1 MQKYKFSFKGQ
12 NIYVGIDVH
21 LKTWHVTT
29 LTGSGYKYSF
39 AQHADAK
46 ELFDRLNKKF
56 PEAHFKSAYEAGFC
70 GFSTHYALTEF
81 GFENI
86 VVHAAD
92 IPTTGKE
99 KALKTDAVD
108 SEKIAWALKRGGLT
122 GIYIKDRRY
131 MDDTNLMRLRQ
142 RFIMDLSRQK
152 NRTKHLLYTQGVTY
166 PDRFSRNCTHWS
178 RNFMKWLR
186 EEVELLSDQKLSLL
200 LLCDQVE
207 NTRMA
212 ILKVTRQIRCLS
224 TTERYKENYDLL
236 TSVPGFGLTT
246 SMSML
251 TELDN
256 NIMRFPNERSFV
268 AILGLIPTCHDS
280 GEKKVSGEKINR
292 GNKHLGPL
300 IVEASWVAIQ
310 RDLELSAYYSK
321 CCQSMKP
328 HKAIIKVARKL
339 ACRAYAVL
347 RTKTKYGYHKGNI
360 ANMHN
365 NRILCRTDFSYYNDH
380 S

>member
-1 MQKYKFSFKGQ
+1 MQKYKVSFKGQ

-29 LTGSGYKYSF
+29 LTESGCKYSF

-70 GFSTHYALTEF
+70 GFSVHYALMEY
-81 GFENI
+81 GIENI

-108 SEKIAWALKRGGLT
+108 SEKIAWALKRDELT
-122 GIYIKDRRY
+122 GIYIKDKRY

-142 RFIMDLSRQK
+142 RFIHDLARQK
-152 NRTKHLLYTQGVTY
+152 NRTKHLLYSQGVTY
-166 PDRFSRNCTHWS
+166 PERFRKSCTHWS

-186 EEVELLSDQKLSLL
+186 EEVELLSEQKLSLI
-200 LLCDQVE
+200 LLCEQVE
-207 NTRMA
+207 NTRKA
-212 ILKVTRQIRCLS
+212 ILRVTREIRRLS
-224 TTERYKENYDLL
+224 TTDRYKENYNLL
-236 TSVPGFGLTT
+236 TSIPGFGLTT

-280 GEKKVSGEKINR
+280 GDKKVNGEKINR

-310 RDLELSAYYSK
+310 RDIELSAYYSS

-347 RTKTKYGYHKGNI
+347 KTKTKYV
-360 ANMHN
+360 
-365 NRILCRTDFSYYNDH
+365 LP
-380 S
+380 

>member
-1 MQKYKFSFKGQ
+1 MQSNKISFKGQ

-29 LTGSGYKYSF
+29 LTESGYKYSF

-46 ELFDRLNKKF
+46 ELFDRLSKKF
-56 PEAHFKSAYEAGFC
+56 PDAHFKSAYEAGFC
-70 GFSTHYALTEF
+70 GFSVHYALTEL

-108 SEKIAWALKRGGLT
+108 SEKIAWALKRGELT
-122 GIYIKDRRY
+122 GIYIKDKRY

-166 PDRFSRNCTHWS
+166 PKRFSKNCTHWS

-186 EEVELLSDQKLSLL
+186 EEVELLSEQKLSLL

-207 NTRMA
+207 NTRKA
-212 ILKVTRQIRCLS
+212 ILKVTREIRRLS
-224 TTERYKENYDLL
+224 ATDRYKKNYDLL

-251 TELDN
+251 TELDI
-256 NIMRFPNERSFV
+256 NIMRFSNERSFV
-268 AILGLIPTCHDS
+268 AFLGLIPTCHDS

-292 GNKHLGPL
+292 GNKQLGPL
-300 IVEASWVAIQ
+300 VVEASWVAIQ
-310 RDLELSAYYSK
+310 RDPELSAYYSN

-347 RTKTKYGYHKGNI
+347 KTKTRY
-360 ANMHN
+360 A
-365 NRILCRTDFSYYNDH
+365 LP
-380 S
+380 

>member
-1 MQKYKFSFKGQ
+1 MQSNKISFKGQ

-29 LTGSGYKYSF
+29 LTESGYKYSF

-56 PEAHFKSAYEAGFC
+56 PEAHFMSAYEAGFC
-70 GFSTHYALTEF
+70 GFSAHYALTEQ
-81 GFENI
+81 GIENI

-99 KALKTDAVD
+99 KAMKTDAVD
-108 SEKIAWALKRGGLT
+108 SEKIAWALKRNELT
-122 GIYIKDRRY
+122 GIYIKDKRY
-131 MDDTNLMRLRQ
+131 MDDTNLIRLRQ
-142 RFIMDLSRQK
+142 RFITDLSRQK

-166 PDRFSRNCTHWS
+166 PERFRKNGTHWS

-186 EEVELLSDQKLSLL
+186 EEVELLSEQKLSLL
-200 LLCDQVE
+200 LLCEQVE
-207 NTRMA
+207 NTRKA
-212 ILKVTRQIRCLS
+212 ILKVTREIRRLS
-224 TTERYKENYDLL
+224 TTDRYRENYDLL
-236 TSVPGFGLTT
+236 MTVPGLGLIT

-256 NIMRFPNERSFV
+256 DIVRFPNERRFV
-268 AILGLIPTCHDS
+268 SMLGLIPTCHDS

-300 IVEASWVAIQ
+300 IVEASWVAIY
-310 RDLELSAYYSK
+310 RDYQLGAYYSN
-321 CCQSMKP
+321 CCQTMKP

-347 RTKTKYGYHKGNI
+347 KNKKGYV
-360 ANMHN
+360 
-365 NRILCRTDFSYYNDH
+365 LT
-380 S
+380 

>member
-1 MQKYKFSFKGQ
+1 MQKYKVSFKGQ

-29 LTGSGYKYSF
+29 LTETGCKYSF

-56 PEAHFKSAYEAGFC
+56 TEAHFMSAYEAGFC
-70 GFSTHYALTEF
+70 GFSAHYALTEQ
-81 GFENI
+81 GIENI

-99 KALKTDAVD
+99 KAMKTDAVD
-108 SEKIAWALKRGGLT
+108 SEKIAWALKRNELT
-122 GIYIKDRRY
+122 GIYIKDKRY
-131 MDDTNLMRLRQ
+131 MDDTNLIRLRQ

-166 PDRFSRNCTHWS
+166 PERFRNSKTHWS

-186 EEVELLSDQKLSLL
+186 EEVELLSEQKLSLL

-207 NTRMA
+207 NTRKA
-212 ILKVTRQIRCLS
+212 ILKVTREIRRLS
-224 TTERYKENYDLL
+224 TTDRYKENYDLL
-236 TSVPGFGLTT
+236 FTVPGFGLIT

-256 NIMRFPNERSFV
+256 DIMRFPNERSFV
-268 AILGLIPTCHDS
+268 SMLGLIPTCHDS
-280 GEKKVSGEKINR
+280 GEKKVSGEKTNR

-300 IVEASWVAIQ
+300 IVEASWVAIY
-310 RDLELSAYYSK
+310 RDYQLGAYYSS
-321 CCQSMKP
+321 CCQIMKP

-339 ACRAYAVL
+339 ACRTYAVL
-347 RTKTKYGYHKGNI
+347 KTKTKYE
-360 ANMHN
+360 
-365 NRILCRTDFSYYNDH
+365 LS
-380 S
+380 

>member
-1 MQKYKFSFKGQ
+1 MQKYKVSFKGQ

-29 LTGSGYKYSF
+29 LTETGCKYSF

-56 PEAHFKSAYEAGFC
+56 PEAHFMSAYEAGFC
-70 GFSTHYALTEF
+70 GFSAQYALTEQ
-81 GFENI
+81 GIENI

-99 KALKTDAVD
+99 KAMKTDAVD
-108 SEKIAWALKRGGLT
+108 SEKIAWALKRNELT
-122 GIYIKDRRY
+122 GIYIKDKRY
-131 MDDTNLMRLRQ
+131 MDDTNLIRLRQ

-166 PDRFSRNCTHWS
+166 PERFRNCRTHWS

-186 EEVELLSDQKLSLL
+186 EEVELLSEQKLSLL
-200 LLCDQVE
+200 LLCELVE
-207 NTRMA
+207 NTRKA
-212 ILKVTRQIRCLS
+212 ILKVTREIRRLS
-224 TTERYKENYDLL
+224 TTDRYKENYDLL
-236 TSVPGFGLTT
+236 ITVPGLGLIT

-256 NIMRFPNERSFV
+256 DIVRFPNERRFV
-268 AILGLIPTCHDS
+268 SMLGLIPTCHDS

-292 GNKHLGPL
+292 GNKNLGPL

-310 RDLELSAYYSK
+310 RDYQLGAYYSS
-321 CCQSMKP
+321 CCQIMKP
-328 HKAIIKVARKL
+328 NKAIIKVARKL

-347 RTKTKYGYHKGNI
+347 KTKTKYE
-360 ANMHN
+360 
-365 NRILCRTDFSYYNDH
+365 LS
-380 S
+380 

>member
-1 MQKYKFSFKGQ
+1 MQKYKVSFKGQ

-29 LTGSGYKYSF
+29 LTESGYKYSF

-56 PEAHFKSAYEAGFC
+56 PEAHFMSAYEAGFC
-70 GFSTHYALTEF
+70 GFSAHYALTEQ
-81 GFENI
+81 GIENI

-99 KALKTDAVD
+99 KAMKTDAVD
-108 SEKIAWALKRGGLT
+108 SEKIAWALKRNELT
-122 GIYIKDRRY
+122 GIYIKDKRY
-131 MDDTNLMRLRQ
+131 MDDTNLIRLRQ
-142 RFIMDLSRQK
+142 RFITDLSRQK
-152 NRTKHLLYTQGVTY
+152 KRTKHLLYTQGVTY
-166 PDRFSRNCTHWS
+166 PERFRKNGTHWS

-186 EEVELLSDQKLSLL
+186 EEVELLSEQKLSLL
-200 LLCDQVE
+200 LLCEQVE
-207 NTRMA
+207 NTRKA
-212 ILKVTRQIRCLS
+212 ILKVTREIRRLS
-224 TTERYKENYDLL
+224 TTDRYRENYDLL
-236 TSVPGFGLTT
+236 MTVPGLGLIT

-256 NIMRFPNERSFV
+256 DIVRFPNERRFV
-268 AILGLIPTCHDS
+268 SMLGLIPTCHDS

-300 IVEASWVAIQ
+300 IVEASWVAIY
-310 RDLELSAYYSK
+310 RDYQLGAYYSN
-321 CCQSMKP
+321 CCQTMKP

-347 RTKTKYGYHKGNI
+347 KNKKGYV
-360 ANMHN
+360 
-365 NRILCRTDFSYYNDH
+365 LT
-380 S
+380 

>member
-1 MQKYKFSFKGQ
+1 MQSNKISFKGQ

-29 LTGSGYKYSF
+29 LTETGCKYSF

-56 PEAHFKSAYEAGFC
+56 PEAHFMSAYEAGFC
-70 GFSTHYALTEF
+70 GFSAHYALTEQ
-81 GFENI
+81 GIENI

-108 SEKIAWALKRGGLT
+108 SEKIAWALKRGELT
-122 GIYIKDRRY
+122 GIYIKDKRY

-166 PDRFSRNCTHWS
+166 PERFRKNSTHWS

-186 EEVELLSDQKLSLL
+186 EEVELLSEQKMSLI
-200 LLCDQVE
+200 LLCEQVE
-207 NTRMA
+207 NTRKA
-212 ILKVTRQIRCLS
+212 ILKVTREIRRLS
-224 TTERYKENYDLL
+224 TTDRYKENYNLL
-236 TSVPGFGLTT
+236 ITVPGLGLIT
-246 SMSML
+246 SMSVL

-280 GEKKVSGEKINR
+280 GDRKVSGEKINR

-300 IVEASWVAIQ
+300 IVESCWIAIQ
-310 RDLELSAYYSK
+310 RDIELSAYYSK

-347 RTKTKYGYHKGNI
+347 KSKARY
-360 ANMHN
+360 A
-365 NRILCRTDFSYYNDH
+365 LP
-380 S
+380 

>member
-1 MQKYKFSFKGQ
+1 MQKYKVSFKGQ

-29 LTGSGYKYSF
+29 LTETGCKYSF

-56 PEAHFKSAYEAGFC
+56 PEAHFLSAYEAGFC
-70 GFSTHYALTEF
+70 GFSAHYALTEQ
-81 GFENI
+81 GIENI

-99 KALKTDAVD
+99 KAMKTDAVD
-108 SEKIAWALKRGGLT
+108 SEKIAWALKRNELT
-122 GIYIKDRRY
+122 GIYIKDKRY
-131 MDDTNLMRLRQ
+131 MDDTNLIRLRQ

-166 PDRFSRNCTHWS
+166 PERFHNCRTHWS

-186 EEVELLSDQKLSLL
+186 EEVELLSEQKMSLL
-200 LLCDQVE
+200 LLCEQVE
-207 NTRMA
+207 NTRKA
-212 ILKVTRQIRCLS
+212 ILKVTREIRRLS
-224 TTERYKENYDLL
+224 TTDRYKENYDLL
-236 TSVPGFGLTT
+236 VTVPGLGLIT

-256 NIMRFPNERSFV
+256 DIVRFPNERSFV
-268 AILGLIPTCHDS
+268 SMLGLIPTCHDS

-300 IVEASWVAIQ
+300 IVE
-310 RDLELSAYYSK
+310 
-321 CCQSMKP
+321 KP

-347 RTKTKYGYHKGNI
+347 KTKTKYE
-360 ANMHN
+360 
-365 NRILCRTDFSYYNDH
+365 LS
-380 S
+380 

>member
-1 MQKYKFSFKGQ
+1 MQKYKVSFKGQ

-29 LTGSGYKYSF
+29 LTESGYKYSF

-70 GFSTHYALTEF
+70 GFSAHYALAEQ
-81 GFENI
+81 GIENI
-86 VVHAAD
+86 VVNAAD

-99 KALKTDAVD
+99 KTMKTDAVD
-108 SEKIAWALKRGGLT
+108 SEKIAWALKRDELK
-122 GIYIKDRRY
+122 GIYVKDKRY
-131 MDDTNLMRLRQ
+131 MDDTNLIRLRQ

-166 PDRFSRNCTHWS
+166 PERFRNSKTHWS
-178 RNFMKWLR
+178 GNFMKWLR
-186 EEVELLSDQKLSLL
+186 EEVELLSEQKLSLL

-207 NTRMA
+207 NTRKA
-212 ILKVTRQIRCLS
+212 ILKVTREIRRLS
-224 TTERYKENYDLL
+224 TTDRYKENYDLL
-236 TSVPGFGLTT
+236 FTVPGLGLIT

-256 NIMRFPNERSFV
+256 DIMRFPNERSFV
-268 AILGLIPTCHDS
+268 SMLGLIPTCHDS
-280 GEKKVSGEKINR
+280 GEKKVSGEKTNR

-300 IVEASWVAIQ
+300 IVEASWVAIY
-310 RDLELSAYYSK
+310 RDYQLGAYYSS
-321 CCQSMKP
+321 CCQIMKP

-339 ACRAYAVL
+339 ACRTYAVL
-347 RTKTKYGYHKGNI
+347 KTKTKYE
-360 ANMHN
+360 
-365 NRILCRTDFSYYNDH
+365 LS
-380 S
+380 

>member
-1 MQKYKFSFKGQ
+1 MQRNKISFKGQ

-29 LTGSGYKYSF
+29 LTESSCKYSF

-70 GFSTHYALTEF
+70 GFSAHYALMEY
-81 GFENI
+81 GIENI

-108 SEKIAWALKRGGLT
+108 SEKIAWALKRDELT
-122 GIYIKDRRY
+122 GIYIKDKRY
-131 MDDTNLMRLRQ
+131 MDDTNLVRLRK

-152 NRTKHLLYTQGVTY
+152 NRTKHLLHTQGVTY
-166 PDRFSRNCTHWS
+166 PERFRNNRTHWS

-186 EEVELLSDQKLSLL
+186 EEVELLSEQKQSLI
-200 LLCDQVE
+200 LLCEQVE
-207 NTRMA
+207 NTRKA
-212 ILKVTRQIRCLS
+212 VLKVTREIRRLS
-224 TTERYKENYDLL
+224 TTDRYKENYDLL
-236 TSVPGFGLTT
+236 MTVPGLGLIT

-256 NIMRFPNERSFV
+256 DIMRFPNERSFV
-268 AILGLIPTCHDS
+268 SMLGLIPTCHDS
-280 GEKKVSGEKINR
+280 GDKKVSGEKINR

-310 RDLELSAYYSK
+310 RDIELSAYYSS

-347 RTKTKYGYHKGNI
+347 KTKTRYV
-360 ANMHN
+360 
-365 NRILCRTDFSYYNDH
+365 LP
-380 S
+380 

>member
-29 LTGSGYKYSF
+29 LTESGCKYSF

-70 GFSTHYALTEF
+70 GFSAHYALTEQ
-81 GFENI
+81 GIENI
-86 VVHAAD
+86 VVNSAD

-99 KALKTDAVD
+99 KTMKTDAVD
-108 SEKIAWALKRGGLT
+108 SEKIAWSLKRGELT
-122 GIYIKDRRY
+122 GIHIKDRRY

-142 RFIMDLSRQK
+142 RFIIDLSRQK
-152 NRTKHLLYTQGVTY
+152 SRTKHLLYTQGVTY
-166 PDRFSRNCTHWS
+166 PERFRKSGTHWS
-178 RNFMKWLR
+178 RNFMIWLR
-186 EEVELLSDQKLSLL
+186 DEVELLSEERLALT

-207 NTRMA
+207 NTRKA
-212 ILKVTRQIRCLS
+212 ILRVTREIRRLS
-224 TTERYKENYDLL
+224 TTARYKENFDLL
-236 TSVPGFGLTT
+236 ASVPGFGLIT

-251 TELDN
+251 TEMDN
-256 NIMRFPNERSFV
+256 NPTRFPNERKFV

-280 GEKKVSGEKINR
+280 GEKKVDGEKTFR

-300 IVEASWVAIQ
+300 IVEASWIAIQ
-310 RDLELSAYYSK
+310 RDLELGAYYTN

-347 RTKTKYGYHKGNI
+347 KTKMEYVQP
-360 ANMHN
+360 
-365 NRILCRTDFSYYNDH
+365 
-380 S
+380 

>member
-1 MQKYKFSFKGQ
+1 MQKYKISFKGQ

-29 LTGSGYKYSF
+29 LTESGCKYSF
-39 AQHADAK
+39 SQHADAK

-70 GFSTHYALTEF
+70 GFSAHYALAEQ
-81 GFENI
+81 GIENI
-86 VVHAAD
+86 VVNAAD

-99 KALKTDAVD
+99 KTMKTDAVD
-108 SEKIAWALKRGGLT
+108 SEKIAWALKRDELK
-122 GIYIKDRRY
+122 GIYVKDKRY
-131 MDDTNLMRLRQ
+131 MDDTNLIRLRQ

-166 PDRFSRNCTHWS
+166 PERFRNSKTHWS

-186 EEVELLSDQKLSLL
+186 EEVELLSEQKLSLL

-207 NTRMA
+207 NTRKA
-212 ILKVTRQIRCLS
+212 ILKVTREIRRLS
-224 TTERYKENYDLL
+224 TTDRYKENYDLL
-236 TSVPGFGLTT
+236 FTVPGLGLIT

-256 NIMRFPNERSFV
+256 DIMRFPNERSFV
-268 AILGLIPTCHDS
+268 SMLGLIPTCHDS
-280 GEKKVSGEKINR
+280 GEKKVSGEKTNR

-300 IVEASWVAIQ
+300 IVEASWVAIY
-310 RDLELSAYYSK
+310 RDYQLGAYYSS
-321 CCQSMKP
+321 CCQIMKP

-339 ACRAYAVL
+339 ACRTYAVL
-347 RTKTKYGYHKGNI
+347 KTKTKYE
-360 ANMHN
+360 
-365 NRILCRTDFSYYNDH
+365 LS
-380 S
+380 

>member
-1 MQKYKFSFKGQ
+1 MQRNKISFKGQ

-29 LTGSGYKYSF
+29 VTESGYKYSF
-39 AQHADAK
+39 ALHSDAG
-46 ELFDRLNKKF
+46 ELFDRLNRKF
-56 PEAHFKSAYEAGFC
+56 PDAHFVSAYEAGFC
-70 GFSTHYALTEF
+70 GFSAHYALAEL
-81 GFENI
+81 GFESI

-99 KALKTDAVD
+99 KAMKTDAVD
-108 SEKIAWALKRGGLT
+108 SEKIAWALKRGELT
-122 GIYIKDRRY
+122 GIYVKDREY

-142 RFIMDLSRQK
+142 RFVADLSRQK

-166 PDRFSRNCTHWS
+166 PERFSKNRTHWS

-186 EEVELLSDQKLSLL
+186 DEVDLLSEEKRSLV

-207 NTRMA
+207 NTRKS
-212 ILKVTRQIRCLS
+212 ILEVTREIRRLS
-224 TTERYKENYDLL
+224 TTDKYKENYDLL
-236 TSVPGFGLTT
+236 ASIPGFGLII

-256 NIMRFPNERSFV
+256 NVARFPNERTFV
-268 AILGLIPTCHDS
+268 SMLGLIPTCHDS
-280 GEKKVSGEKINR
+280 GEKKFCGEKTNR
-292 GNKHLGPL
+292 GSKQLGPL

-310 RDLELSAYYSK
+310 KDKGLGAYYCD
-321 CCQSMKP
+321 CCQRMKP

-347 RTKTKYGYHKGNI
+347 KTKTKYKHEQ
-360 ANMHN
+360 
-365 NRILCRTDFSYYNDH
+365 S
-380 S
+380 

>member
-1 MQKYKFSFKGQ
+1 MQKYNFSFKGQ

-29 LTGSGYKYSF
+29 LTESGCKYSF

-70 GFSTHYALTEF
+70 GFSAHYALTDL
-81 GFENI
+81 GIENI

-99 KALKTDAVD
+99 KAMKTDAVD
-108 SEKIAWALKRGGLT
+108 SEKIAWALKRGELR
-122 GIYIKDRRY
+122 GIYVKDKRY

-166 PDRFSRNCTHWS
+166 PERFRNCRTHWS

-186 EEVELLSDQKLSLL
+186 EEVELLSDQKMSLL
-200 LLCDQVE
+200 LLCEQVE
-207 NTRMA
+207 NTRKA
-212 ILKVTRQIRCLS
+212 ILKV
-224 TTERYKENYDLL
+224 
-236 TSVPGFGLTT
+236 T

-251 TELDN
+251 TELDI
-256 NIMRFPNERSFV
+256 NIMRFSNERSFV
-268 AILGLIPTCHDS
+268 AFLGLIPTCHDS

-292 GNKHLGPL
+292 GNKRLGPL

-310 RDLELSAYYSK
+310 RDLELGAYYSN
-321 CCQSMKP
+321 CCQIMKP

-339 ACRAYAVL
+339 ACKAYAVL
-347 RTKTKYGYHKGNI
+347 KTKTRYV
-360 ANMHN
+360 
-365 NRILCRTDFSYYNDH
+365 LP
-380 S
+380 

>member
-1 MQKYKFSFKGQ
+1 MQKYKVSFKGQ

-29 LTGSGYKYSF
+29 LTESGCKYSF

-56 PEAHFKSAYEAGFC
+56 PDAHFKSAYEAGFC
-70 GFSTHYALTEF
+70 GFSAHYALTDL
-81 GFENI
+81 GIENI
-86 VVHAAD
+86 VIHAAD

-108 SEKIAWALKRGGLT
+108 SEKIAWSLKRGELT
-122 GIYIKDRRY
+122 GIHVKDRAF
-131 MDDTNLMRLRQ
+131 MDDTNLVRLRQ
-142 RFIMDLSRQK
+142 RFIADLARQK

-166 PDRFSRNCTHWS
+166 PERFRKSSSHWS
-178 RNFMKWLR
+178 RNFMSWLR
-186 EEVELLSDQKLSLL
+186 DEVRLLSEEKRTLL
-200 LLCDQVE
+200 LLCEQVE
-207 NTRMA
+207 NTRNA
-212 ILKVTRQIRCLS
+212 ILSVTREIRRLS
-224 TTERYKENYDLL
+224 MTDRYKENYNLL
-236 TSVPGFGLTT
+236 ASVPGFGLMT

-256 NIMRFPNERSFV
+256 DVMRFPNERSFV
-268 AILGLIPTCHDS
+268 SILGLIPTCHDS
-280 GEKKVSGEKINR
+280 GDRKSNGEKINR
-292 GNKHLGPL
+292 GNKLLGPL
-300 IVEASWVAIQ
+300 IVEASWVTIQ
-310 RDLELSAYYSK
+310 RDAEMGAYFSN

-347 RTKTKYGYHKGNI
+347 KTKTMY
-360 ANMHN
+360 AQP
-365 NRILCRTDFSYYNDH
+365 
-380 S
+380 

>member
-1 MQKYKFSFKGQ
+1 MQKYKISFKGQ

-29 LTGSGYKYSF
+29 LTESGCKYSF

-56 PEAHFKSAYEAGFC
+56 PDAHFKSAYEAGFC
-70 GFSTHYALTEF
+70 GFSAHYALTDL
-81 GFENI
+81 GIENI

-99 KALKTDAVD
+99 KAMKTDAVD
-108 SEKIAWALKRGGLT
+108 SEKIAWALKRDELK
-122 GIYIKDRRY
+122 GIYVKDKRY

-166 PDRFSRNCTHWS
+166 PERFRNSRTHWS

-186 EEVELLSDQKLSLL
+186 EEVELLSEQKLSLL

-207 NTRMA
+207 NTRKA
-212 ILKVTRQIRCLS
+212 ILKVTREIRRLS
-224 TTERYKENYDLL
+224 TTDRYKENYDLL

-246 SMSML
+246 SMMIL
-251 TELDN
+251 TEFDDS
-256 NIMRFPNERSFV
+256 IMRFSNERKFV

-280 GEKKVSGEKINR
+280 GEKKVNGEKINR

-310 RDLELSAYYSK
+310 RDLELGAYYSK
-321 CCQSMKP
+321 CCQIMKP

-347 RTKTKYGYHKGNI
+347 KTKTRYV
-360 ANMHN
+360 
-365 NRILCRTDFSYYNDH
+365 LP
-380 S
+380 

>member
-1 MQKYKFSFKGQ
+1 MQKYKVSFKGQ

-29 LTGSGYKYSF
+29 LTESGYKYSF

-70 GFSTHYALTEF
+70 GFSAHYALTEQ
-81 GFENI
+81 GIENI
-86 VVHAAD
+86 VVNAAD

-99 KALKTDAVD
+99 KTMKTDAVD
-108 SEKIAWALKRGGLT
+108 SEKIAWALKRNELT
-122 GIYIKDRRY
+122 GIYIKDKRY

-166 PDRFSRNCTHWS
+166 PDRFRKNSTHWS

-186 EEVELLSDQKLSLL
+186 EEVELLSEQKMSLI
-200 LLCDQVE
+200 LLCEQVE
-207 NTRMA
+207 NTRKA
-212 ILKVTRQIRCLS
+212 ILKVTREIRRLS
-224 TTERYKENYDLL
+224 TTDRYKENYNLL
-236 TSVPGFGLTT
+236 ITVPGLGLIT
-246 SMSML
+246 SMSVL

-280 GEKKVSGEKINR
+280 GDRKVSGEKINR

-300 IVEASWVAIQ
+300 IVESCWIAIQ
-310 RDLELSAYYSK
+310 RDIELSAYYSK

-347 RTKTKYGYHKGNI
+347 KTKVRY
-360 ANMHN
+360 A
-365 NRILCRTDFSYYNDH
+365 LP
-380 S
+380 

>member
-1 MQKYKFSFKGQ
+1 MQKYKVSFKGQ

-29 LTGSGYKYSF
+29 LTESGYKDSF

-70 GFSTHYALTEF
+70 GFSAHYALAEQ
-81 GFENI
+81 GIENI
-86 VVHAAD
+86 VVNAAD

-99 KALKTDAVD
+99 KTMKTDAVD
-108 SEKIAWALKRGGLT
+108 SEKIAWALKRDELK
-122 GIYIKDRRY
+122 GIYVKDKRY
-131 MDDTNLMRLRQ
+131 MDDTNLIRLRQ

-166 PDRFSRNCTHWS
+166 PERFRNSKTHWS

-186 EEVELLSDQKLSLL
+186 EEVELLSEQKLSLL

-207 NTRMA
+207 NTRKA
-212 ILKVTRQIRCLS
+212 ILKVTREIRRLS
-224 TTERYKENYDLL
+224 TTDRYKENYDLL
-236 TSVPGFGLTT
+236 FTVPGLGLIT

-256 NIMRFPNERSFV
+256 DIMRFPNERSFV
-268 AILGLIPTCHDS
+268 SMLGLIPTCHDS
-280 GEKKVSGEKINR
+280 GEKKVSGEKTNR

-300 IVEASWVAIQ
+300 IVEASWVAIY
-310 RDLELSAYYSK
+310 RDYQLGAYYSS
-321 CCQSMKP
+321 CCQIMKP

-339 ACRAYAVL
+339 ACRTYAVL
-347 RTKTKYGYHKGNI
+347 KTKTKYE
-360 ANMHN
+360 
-365 NRILCRTDFSYYNDH
+365 LS
-380 S
+380 